1 MRATKAIIHLEN
13 LRHNI
18 RLVRRHIGPEKRI
31 CMAVKADAYGHG
43 VHRIVQT
50 ALSEGVES
58 FAIATVQEG
67 IDIRTE
73 GVEVPILLLS
83 LPLPEEL
90 PEVIRHDLTP
100 LVTDRRFLR
109 VLEDAAAAQGRRIGV
124 HLKVDTGMGRIGCFP
139 EDAVELATLTS
150 VSRWLQLAG
159 VCTHFPVADLPGS
172 AFTEAQTERFAA
184 IVEAIRS
191 KGIDP
196 GLVHA
201 ANSGA
206 VLGYPAAHFDM
217 VRPGILLYGYYPS
230 QEQPRSL
237 PVRPVMELES
247 RIVFLKRVARGT
259 PISYGMTYLTDRET
273 TIATIPVGYGD
284 GYSRLLSG
292 RGEVLVDHK
301 RYPIV
306 GRICMDQL
314 MVDLGTDPDVELYDR
329 VTLFGPNPNGPDA
342 ESIAT
347 LIGTIPY
354 EVTCDINK
362 RVPRLYTDSADGDS
376 RP

>member
-18 RLVRRHIGPEKRI
+18 RLVRRHVGPDKKI

-43 VHRIVQT
+43 VHKVVQT
-50 ALSEGVES
+50 ALSEGIES

-73 GVEVPILLLS
+73 GVDVPILLLS

-90 PEVIRHDLTP
+90 PEVIRHGLTP
-100 LVTDRRFLR
+100 LVTDRHFLR
-109 VLEDAAAAQGRRIGV
+109 VLEDAAAEQGRRIEV

-150 VSRWLQLAG
+150 ASRWLRLAG
-159 VCTHFPVADLPGS
+159 VCTHFPVADLPEN
-172 AFTEAQTERFAA
+172 AFTTAQIERFAK
-184 IVEAIRS
+184 IIEAIRA
-191 KGIDP
+191 KGIDT

-206 VLGYPAAHFDM
+206 VLGYPASHFDM

-230 QEQPRSL
+230 QDQPRAL

-247 RIVFLKRVARGT
+247 RIVFLKRVPKGT
-259 PISYGMTYLTDRET
+259 SISYGMTYLTDRET

-292 RGEVLVDHK
+292 RGEVLVDRK

-314 MVDLGTDPDVELYDR
+314 MVDLGAAPSVALYDR
-329 VTLFGPNPNGPDA
+329 VTLFGPDPDGPDA
-342 ESIAT
+342 EHIAT

-362 RVPRLYTDSADGDS
+362 RVPRLYTDQAG
-376 RP
+376 